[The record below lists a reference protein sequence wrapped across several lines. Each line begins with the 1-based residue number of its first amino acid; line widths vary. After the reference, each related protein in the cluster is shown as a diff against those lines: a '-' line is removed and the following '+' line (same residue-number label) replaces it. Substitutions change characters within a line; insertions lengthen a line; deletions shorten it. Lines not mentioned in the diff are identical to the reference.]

1 MERPSNNKIINILE
15 KFAKKFYLN
24 NLIKGLFWFILFSVS
39 LLFVLS
45 TIENLFWLNS
55 TFRLILLILL
65 IISLTI
71 FFSYYIALPVL
82 RYFGLLREKSYKD
95 FALLLGNY
103 SNTDDK
109 ILSALELFELNEL
122 NKNELL
128 LNELSRRSNEL
139 SKINIKNFFNIKEY
153 YKWIIGNIS
162 ILAIFFTLSFTFP
175 KQFINP
181 LVRISNY
188 NKIFPKDYGFRVNIL
203 NTNFYTESGKSFVLN
218 FEITGEKIPKNI
230 YILSNGNQFI
240 PKKTL
245 NNRYEYIFDNISEN
259 TIFQI
264 IAEDWISDKYEIKV
278 YNKPTIYRL
287 VANIIYPN
295 YTKINNEQFV
305 NIFSYSVPRGTKIMF
320 SFNVKDA
327 DSLIIVNG
335 DKLNKYSVKNKL
347 DYQIQI
353 LKNESIQI
361 ITKSIQSPLQDTTNI
376 YITEIPDAYPQILVQ
391 VQKDTFSIMHYY
403 VSGSISDDYGFTKLL
418 AIYKLTRKD
427 STINGKIPI
436 NISNNDLIQNFNFDV
451 DFSFLNLQPDDIIHF
466 YLEIY
471 DNDAIAGPKA
481 TKSREYE
488 IKIPTKEEIQ
498 IEQSKQLQAA
508 NSKFSNIQKELNDI
522 KNELKQLEN
531 QWKLERKF
539 NYEQK
544 QKWENLIKKQN
555 DIINELQNLE
565 QNLQLSPSYDENL
578 EIYEKIQQ
586 IDELI
591 KSINLDELNE
601 YLENLQKLMENN
613 ELKSEDIEEFKSQ
626 NEELNK
632 MLDRQ
637 IDLLKRLDIEKN
649 LRETFDEFK
658 DLSKQFDELSKKQ
671 DLDELTKQNELKQ
684 MLEKQFE
691 KYDSLLKENEK
702 LSEPFNMENIESEEQ
717 TINNEVQ
724 QAEQNLQKNN
734 QKKANENQKN
744 TSQQLN
750 DLANKLEQNL
760 EKQLQEETAEDA
772 TALRQ
777 LLKNV
782 LLASFEQENLIKNLY
797 MQNPRLSNYQDYVR
811 KQYELQEVMKRTKDS
826 LYMIGKRQPMV
837 SNFIFDEI
845 NKVEKESKK
854 VINNLNNWTFGPA
867 AINQQNLMT
876 SLNNLALFLSDVLQ
890 QMEQQNSMSQM
901 NSDGAMKCNNPKNTG
916 NSSNSKPSMKTLK
929 QLQQDLNKQMEA
941 LQKEMQNG
949 KKQGKEISEALAKMA
964 AQQEAIRRAMQQM
977 KEQMSKEGNLKNA
990 SFVQQMIE
998 DMEKTE
1004 KDLYNKNLT
1013 YETIKR
1019 QKQIEIRMLEAE
1031 KAEQQ
1036 QETDN
1041 LRKSE
1046 TAKND
1051 YNSNLIKNFQ
1061 YNVIKNNNFE
1071 SMNRNNLNFN
1081 LYYRKKI
1088 QEYFNNVNYEKN

>member
-1 MERPSNNKIINILE
+1 MERSSNNKIINILE

-65 IISLTI
+65 IISLTT

-139 SKINIKNFFNIKEY
+139 SKINIKNFLNIKEY

-218 FEITGEKIPKNI
+218 FEITGDKIPKNI

-684 MLEKQFE
+684 MLEKQFD

-702 LSEPFNMENIESEEQ
+702 LSEPFKMENIESEEQ

-845 NKVEKESKK
+845 NKIEKESKK
-854 VINNLNNWTFGPA
+854 AINNLNNWTFGPA

>member
-65 IISLTI
+65 IISLTT

-218 FEITGEKIPKNI
+218 FEITGDKIPKDI

-245 NNRYEYIFDNISEN
+245 NNRYEYIFENITEN

-278 YNKPTIYRL
+278 YNKPNIYRL

-320 SFNVKDA
+320 SFNMKDA

-522 KNELKQLEN
+522 KNELKHLEN

-684 MLEKQFE
+684 MLEKQFD

-702 LSEPFNMENIESEEQ
+702 LSEPFKMENIESEEQ

-760 EKQLQEETAEDA
+760 EKQLQEENAEDA

-845 NKVEKESKK
+845 NKIEKESKK
-854 VINNLNNWTFGPA
+854 AINNLNNWTFGPA

-916 NSSNSKPSMKTLK
+916 NSNDSKPSMKTLK

>member
-65 IISLTI
+65 IISLTT

-218 FEITGEKIPKNI
+218 FEITGDKIPKDI

-245 NNRYEYIFDNISEN
+245 NNRYEYIFENITEN

-264 IAEDWISDKYEIKV
+264 IAEDWSSDKYEIKV
-278 YNKPTIYRL
+278 YNKPNIYRL

-320 SFNVKDA
+320 SFNMKDA

-391 VQKDTFSIMHYY
+391 VQKDTFYIMHYY

-436 NISNNDLIQNFNFDV
+436 NISNNDLIQNFNFDI

-471 DNDAIAGPKA
+471 DNDAMAGPKA

-702 LSEPFNMENIESEEQ
+702 LSEPFKMENIESEEQ

-760 EKQLQEETAEDA
+760 EKQLQEENAEDA

-916 NSSNSKPSMKTLK
+916 NSNDSKPSMKTLK

-1061 YNVIKNNNFE
+1061 YNVIKNNNLE

>member
-65 IISLTI
+65 IISLTT

-109 ILSALELFELNEL
+109 ILSTLELFELNEL

-218 FEITGEKIPKNI
+218 FEITGDKIPKDI

-245 NNRYEYIFDNISEN
+245 NNRYEYIFENITEN

-264 IAEDWISDKYEIKV
+264 IAEDWSSDKYEIKV
-278 YNKPTIYRL
+278 YNKPNIYRL

-320 SFNVKDA
+320 SFNVKYA

-684 MLEKQFE
+684 MLEKQFD

-760 EKQLQEETAEDA
+760 EKQLQEENAEDA

-916 NSSNSKPSMKTLK
+916 NSNDSKPSMKTLK

>member
-65 IISLTI
+65 IISLTT

-139 SKINIKNFFNIKEY
+139 SKINIKNFLNIKEY

-218 FEITGEKIPKNI
+218 FEITGDKIPKDI

-245 NNRYEYIFDNISEN
+245 NNRYEYIFENITEN

-320 SFNVKDA
+320 SFNMKDA

-702 LSEPFNMENIESEEQ
+702 LSEPFKMENIESEEQ

-760 EKQLQEETAEDA
+760 EKQLQEENAEDA

-845 NKVEKESKK
+845 NKIEKESKK
-854 VINNLNNWTFGPA
+854 AINNLNNWTFGPA

-916 NSSNSKPSMKTLK
+916 NSSNTKPSMKTLK
-929 QLQQDLNKQMEA
+929 QLQQDLNKQMES
-941 LQKEMQNG
+941 LQKTMQNG
-949 KKQGKEISEALAKMA
+949 KNQGKEISEALAKMA

>member
-65 IISLTI
+65 IISLTT

-139 SKINIKNFFNIKEY
+139 SKINIKNFLNIKEY

-203 NTNFYTESGKSFVLN
+203 NINFYTESGKSFVLN
-218 FEITGEKIPKNI
+218 FEITGDKIPKNI

-335 DKLNKYSVKNKL
+335 DKLNKYPVKNKL

-418 AIYKLTRKD
+418 AIYTLTRKD

-702 LSEPFNMENIESEEQ
+702 LSEPFKMENIESEEQ

-724 QAEQNLQKNN
+724 QADENLQKNN

-744 TSQQLN
+744 TSQHLN
-750 DLANKLEQNL
+750 NLANKLEQNL
-760 EKQLQEETAEDA
+760 EKQLQEENAEDA

-845 NKVEKESKK
+845 NKIDKESKK
-854 VINNLNNWTFGPA
+854 AINNLNNWTLGQA

-890 QMEQQNSMSQM
+890 QMEQQNMMSQM

-916 NSSNSKPSMKTLK
+916 NSNDSKPSMKTLK

>member
-65 IISLTI
+65 IISLTT

-218 FEITGEKIPKNI
+218 FEITGDKIPKNI

-240 PKKTL
+240 SKKTL

-702 LSEPFNMENIESEEQ
+702 LSEPFKMENIESEEQ

-724 QAEQNLQKNN
+724 QADENLQKNN

-744 TSQQLN
+744 TSQHLN
-750 DLANKLEQNL
+750 NLANKLEQNL
-760 EKQLQEETAEDA
+760 EKQLQEENAEDA

-845 NKVEKESKK
+845 NKIEKESKK
-854 VINNLNNWTFGPA
+854 AINNLNNWTFGPA

-964 AQQEAIRRAMQQM
+964 AQQEAIRRAMQQI

-1088 QEYFNNVNYEKN
+1088 QEYFNNVNY

>member
-1 MERPSNNKIINILE
+1 MERSSNNKIINILE

-39 LLFVLS
+39 LIFLLS

-65 IISLTI
+65 IISLTV

-95 FALLLGNY
+95 FALILGNY

-320 SFNVKDA
+320 SFNVKDV

-335 DKLNKYSVKNKL
+335 DILNKYSVKNKL

-391 VQKDTFSIMHYY
+391 VQKDTFYIMHYY

-436 NISNNDLIQNFNFDV
+436 NISNSDLIQNFNFDV

-684 MLEKQFE
+684 MLEKQFD

-760 EKQLQEETAEDA
+760 EKQLQEENAEDA

-998 DMEKTE
+998 EMEKTE